1 MQIINLLLHQS
12 TDGTFEV
19 FENVIMAQ
27 DYHCSNAQSSHSQN
41 ETFSTMILEYTDE
54 GDLCK
59 EEPGS
64 FWSTQS
70 TTNCTQVSS
79 LLSLNKYLES
89 S

>member
-27 DYHCSNAQSSHSQN
+27 DYHCPNAESSQN
-41 ETFSTMILEYTDE
+41 ETLSTMILEYTDE